1 MKTVL
6 NFFRNRSILFY
17 IFWSSFLIGESVH
30 LIILLE
36 CSGTL
41 FRSDHIVARYASQI
55 IHCNPVKIPFVEICQ
70 SIYIYSFVAY
80 LFWYSFKFLRFLFR
94 LRFKL

>member
-1 MKTVL
+1 MKKVL

-30 LIILLE
+30 LVILRE

-70 SIYIYSFVAY
+70 FIYIYSFVAY
-80 LFWYSFKFLRFLFR
+80 LVWYVFKFFRFLFR
-94 LRFKL
+94 LGFK